1 MLNLDNVYPRKAFHS
16 DAVNAVQ
23 SENNSNVNKSEN
35 LTNGSFTVIC
45 HLPHNFSENL
55 ELSASC
61 CKNEIKCSD
70 PAYYGFF
77 YGVIGT
83 IFQSSV
89 FLVGVSGNLVVL
101 VTVRGTKSLHTT
113 TNCYLVSLAVA
124 DLITLVSSV
133 PQV

>member
-1 MLNLDNVYPRKAFHS
+1 MN
-16 DAVNAVQ
+16 
-23 SENNSNVNKSEN
+23 E
-35 LTNGSFTVIC
+35 NGSFTAIC
-45 HLPHNFSENL
+45 HLPHNFSEIL

-70 PAYYGFF
+70 PAYYGFL